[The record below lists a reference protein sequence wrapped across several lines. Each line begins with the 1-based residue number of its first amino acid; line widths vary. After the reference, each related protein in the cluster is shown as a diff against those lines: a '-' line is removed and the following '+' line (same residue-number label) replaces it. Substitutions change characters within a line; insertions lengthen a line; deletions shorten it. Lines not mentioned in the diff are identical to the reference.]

1 MADPRIENLARV
13 MVEYSNEVRP
23 GHTVVISSLPFSPPA
38 LPYLLESA
46 RAVLRAG
53 GHPMFDLDPEGY
65 EPMLI
70 KEGSEDQLDFLDPR
84 MLLLAREADRAIMFN
99 CEENTRRM
107 SGLDAERQARRMRAW
122 KEYQEIINRRNAEG
136 DFHWVLT
143 LVPTTGY
150 AQDAEM
156 DLETFEDF
164 FFRTVFADQEDPVAP
179 WIAMRSRQLELVE
192 RLCGRRLVEVK
203 GPHVDL
209 RLSIEGRPFISC
221 HGDENI
227 PDGEIFTAPVEDSV
241 QGWIRFSYP
250 GIFLGREVTGVEL
263 RFEDGKVVQAQ
274 AEKNEDYLHAML
286 ETDAGA
292 RYVGEFAIGTNERI
306 DRFTRNILF
315 DEKIGGT
322 MHMALGFGFL
332 ESGSKNK
339 SSLHWDLITDM
350 KEGGEIR
357 VDGDLFY
364 DSGEFKV

>member
-1 MADPRIENLARV
+1 MCPGGSGMADPRIENLARV

-23 GHTVVISSLPFSPPA
+23 GHIVVISSLPFSPPA

-164 FFRTVFADQEDPVAP
+164 FFRTV
-179 WIAMRSRQLELVE
+179 
-192 RLCGRRLVEVK
+192 
-203 GPHVDL
+203 
-209 RLSIEGRPFISC
+209 
-221 HGDENI
+221 
-227 PDGEIFTAPVEDSV
+227 
-241 QGWIRFSYP
+241 
-250 GIFLGREVTGVEL
+250 
-263 RFEDGKVVQAQ
+263 
-274 AEKNEDYLHAML
+274 
-286 ETDAGA
+286 
-292 RYVGEFAIGTNERI
+292 
-306 DRFTRNILF
+306 
-315 DEKIGGT
+315 
-322 MHMALGFGFL
+322 
-332 ESGSKNK
+332 
-339 SSLHWDLITDM
+339 
-350 KEGGEIR
+350 
-357 VDGDLFY
+357 
-364 DSGEFKV
+364 